1 MNKTLT
7 VPGLFLTAISVIA
20 TAAQAA
26 ETPKPHQKADFL
38 KTVDTNKDG
47 KASKAEFIAAMERK
61 FSSMDVDKNEAVS
74 VQELKVYGEKD
85 EDARRKALE
94 AARQSGNLGKI
105 TSKKKF
111 VKLFTERGER
121 EFAALDKNHDAELSA
136 DEVGAEKV
144 KKKKH
149 SKNNQQEKKPMSKA
163 EFVGMFSESAERNF
177 VRLDKNRDGKLTEA
191 ELGIKPK
198 TQAVA
203 KNKEKIAL
211 PELPRLSSLLPSLPK
226 PQTVDKKAQQQ
237 KLIKSFFVGIDA
249 NNDGKISSKEK
260 NMVFEK
266 LFNRLD
272 TNHDQHITQ
281 EEIIAGRHIPLSGK
295 Q

>member
-1 MNKTLT
+1 MNKTLI
-7 VPGLFLTAISVIA
+7 VSGLFLTVMSVIA
-20 TAAQAA
+20 IPVQAA
-26 ETPKPHQKADFL
+26 ETKKPHQKADFL
-38 KTVDTNKDG
+38 KTVDTNNDA
-47 KASKAEFIAAMERK
+47 KASKAEFIAAMEKK
-61 FSSMDVDKNEAVS
+61 FSSLDVDKNEAVS

-85 EDARRKALE
+85 EEARRKALE
-94 AARQSGNLGKI
+94 AAKQSANFGKI

-121 EFAALDKNHDAELSA
+121 EFAALDKNHDNELSA
-136 DEVGAEKV
+136 DEVGAEQV

-149 SKNNQQEKKPMSKA
+149 SKVKQQEKKPMSKA
-163 EFVGMFSESAERNF
+163 EFVAMFSESAERNF
-177 VRLDKNRDGKLTEA
+177 IRLDKNRDGKLTES

-198 TQAVA
+198 AQAVA
-203 KNKEKIAL
+203 KNKEKITL
-211 PELPRLSSLLPSLPK
+211 PQLPNLSGLIPSLPK

-260 NMVFEK
+260 TAVFER

-272 TNHDQHITQ
+272 TNHDQHVTQ
-281 EEIIAGRHIPLSGK
+281 EEIIAGRHTPLSGK
-295 Q
+295 